1 MFFLHWFSF
10 ILFEKIFPIPHP
22 IWHPTTD
29 RINKQNGSQAAFI
42 LKNSIYRHFLLSIVV
57 FQTKKRKNGRFAF
70 AQSLPLG
77 KHKRVLQVCQPLCQI
92 GRSFV
97 AFCCHIRWLGFLGQ
111 RGGNFF
117 FSFHGKIFFEANP
130 CRSPWIFE
138 HQEKKWGKWRREE
151 RRMILFFQS
160 HPKYSQW
167 FHGWTTKSNDDALFF
182 KKNARF

>member
-1 MFFLHWFSF
+1 MFFLHRFSF

-117 FSFHGKIFFEANP
+117 FSVFTEKIFLKPIHVEVLEFL
-130 CRSPWIFE
+130 SIKK
-138 HQEKKWGKWRREE
+138 KKWGKWRREE

-167 FHGWTTKSNDDALFF
+167 FHGWTTKSNDDALLFF
-182 KKNARF
+182 

>member
-1 MFFLHWFSF
+1 M
-10 ILFEKIFPIPHP
+10 
-22 IWHPTTD
+22 
-29 RINKQNGSQAAFI
+29 
-42 LKNSIYRHFLLSIVV
+42 V

-167 FHGWTTKSNDDALFF
+167 FHGWTTKSNDDALRFF
-182 KKNARF
+182 KKMLVFNYRHHLNTKMTVRESHHRAAIFRVNHIFQM